1 MTFRKPVI
9 AAIEGAAV
17 AGGFELCL
25 CADLR
30 VASETAYFGF
40 YNRIWLFY
48 NCSKR
53 TNSISVFEYKK
64 RKLNVPLID
73 GGTFMLTQLIGKGRA
88 MDLILTGRRLE
99 VQEAFDIGIVN
110 RIVPQGQA
118 ITEAVK
124 LANQIASQPQESLV
138 HDKMMIHKGMSNIIR
153 VILYDSYKFSCEW
166 KSDSWWGNEYRIH
179 FCCNSN
185 C

>member
-1 MTFRKPVI
+1 
-9 AAIEGAAV
+9 
-17 AGGFELCL
+17 
-25 CADLR
+25 
-30 VASETAYFGF
+30 
-40 YNRIWLFY
+40 
-48 NCSKR
+48 
-53 TNSISVFEYKK
+53 
-64 RKLNVPLID
+64 
-73 GGTFMLTQLIGKGRA
+73 MLTQLIGKGRA

-153 VILYDSYKFSCEW
+153 VILYDSYKFSCE
-166 KSDSWWGNEYRIH
+166 
-179 FCCNSN
+179 
-185 C
+185 